1 MKSIVKS
8 TPTHKGVSLSKVRE
22 IRKLY
27 GEMQSLF
34 LAALEKAIRMGEI
47 LSGIKEELPHGQ
59 FQSWI
64 SNSGLPFK
72 MSTARLYMQLYNR
85 KEEILT
91 AGINGVA
98 EAQKFLS
105 SGGVDDEEKRQSIG
119 VLETPIISNDAASG
133 QIEIVKDKEVF
144 AIKLTPR
151 EQQLVAAIVT
161 AGGDKQ
167 SAEFGIKAEK
177 LRAKKERERK
187 QKEKQLQSQRKAALH
202 FKNIEVPPQ
211 VYRRFSRLSKQTGR
225 PIVELLTDA
234 ADALT
239 RKKKGN

>member
-34 LAALEKAIRMGEI
+34 MAALEKAMRMGEI

-59 FQSWI
+59 FQSWV
-64 SNSGLPFK
+64 STSGLPFK
-72 MSTARLYMQLYNR
+72 MSTARLYMQLYSR

-98 EAQKFLS
+98 DAQKFLS
-105 SGGVDDEEKRQSIG
+105 SGGVDDGEKRQSIG
-119 VLETPIISNDAASG
+119 VLETPIISNDAAPES
-133 QIEIVKDKEVF
+133 IEVVKGNEVL
-144 AIKLTPR
+144 AIKITPR
-151 EQQLVAAIVT
+151 EQQLVAAIVA

-167 SAEFGIKAEK
+167 SAEYGIKTEK

-187 QKEKQLQSQRKAALH
+187 QKEKQQLAQTKAKTD
-202 FKNIEVPPQ
+202 FKSLEVSPHI
-211 VYRRFSRLSKQTGR
+211 YRRFSRLSKKTGR
-225 PIVELLTDA
+225 PITELLEEA
-234 ADALT
+234 ADTLT